1 MLEKCEGD
9 IKNCKLCDK
18 FNCPEKCKK
27 DKNKIN
33 YVYFLCCT
41 NGVQLIFWYI

>member
-27 DKNKIN
+27 DKIK
-33 YVYFLCCT
+33 
-41 NGVQLIFWYI
+41 LIMFIFYAAQMECN